1 MEWYVFMQ
9 SPLHLFIPTPSLPPL
24 PPLSSSFLPP
34 LPPLPHTSASTVRQM
49 TGDPATTPAGRPEQR
64 CGGSCRQG
72 VCGHRLGVYGTM
84 FVCVCGGGLKQ
95 HEGVDGSVWE
105 WIATCECIAT
115 WGKQIAT
122 LEGMHCNMGL
132 VHTHCAGQSSC
143 YTPLSQQSK
152 KSRVPVSTGWSAV
165 CVGACTQ
172 GMPPLTQDTCHT
184 LQAGSTAQPS

>member
-1 MEWYVFMQ
+1 MKEWME
-9 SPLHLFIPTPSLPPL
+9 
-24 PPLSSSFLPP
+24 
-34 LPPLPHTSASTVRQM
+34 
-49 TGDPATTPAGRPEQR
+49 
-64 CGGSCRQG
+64 
-72 VCGHRLGVYGTM
+72 VCGNGLQHVSGLQHGVNK
-84 FVCVCGGGLKQ
+84 L
-95 HEGVDGSVWE
+95 HHWRE

-122 LEGMHCNMGL
+122 LEGMDCNMGL

-152 KSRVPVSTGWSAV
+152 KSRVPVSTRWSAV